1 MQPVPNIDH
10 LLSNIGRTGLPGSE
24 ASDSTTSDSPKDK
37 CTWGARDLSA
47 RDFLPLSII
56 SAVTRKRKIRPI
68 SRPLSSSTD
77 EDSEHEPIKASN
89 YGVGGGAKE
98 EEEEGVGEGCTPN
111 GTEKVEKK
119 GEEECRK
126 RIEAKQES
134 DRGREKEG
142 ERKKEGSAWVKDKEV
157 ASPKPHPNSF
167 LYTHYQPTTTSPSPP
182 VEPSV
187 SPHSKLPSLARGR
200 SAVPSWLSPSR
211 QPGPSRPYNTQKTQQ
226 PQLEQ
231 QPLPVQY
238 RKTRGVRARPQSMNL
253 DMVMGKGEGGVGRR
267 GDRVKVVRA
276 TTEVQRHRSSSVG
289 VPQGCV
295 VASLKVQ
302 GSSRLASALAPSPVS
317 SLSPPLPSSSFSPAW
332 TDQGSLGST
341 VVMRRSALEP
351 RDKRKAWRRHTVVV

>member
-1 MQPVPNIDH
+1 M
-10 LLSNIGRTGLPGSE
+10 
-24 ASDSTTSDSPKDK
+24 
-37 CTWGARDLSA
+37 
-47 RDFLPLSII
+47 SII

-98 EEEEGVGEGCTPN
+98 DEEEGVGKGCAPN
-111 GTEKVEKK
+111 GTEEVEEK

-126 RIEAKQES
+126 RIEAKQQS

-142 ERKKEGSAWVKDKEV
+142 EGKKEGSAWAKDKGV

-187 SPHSKLPSLARGR
+187 SPHSKLPGLARGR
-200 SAVPSWLSPSR
+200 STVPSWLSPSR
-211 QPGPSRPYNTQKTQQ
+211 QPGSIQPYNTQKTQQ

-238 RKTRGVRARPQSMNL
+238 RKTRGGRARPQSMNL
-253 DMVMGKGEGGVGRR
+253 DMVMGKGEGEGGVGRR

-276 TTEVQRHRSSSVG
+276 TTEVQCHRSSSVG

-302 GSSRLASALAPSPVS
+302 RSSRLASALAPSPVS
-317 SLSPPLPSSSFSPAW
+317 FSPPLPSSSFSPSW

-341 VVMRRSALEP
+341 VVKRRSALEP